1 MEEEERTPCF
11 LLARK
16 AAGTGKEQELLLS
29 LCVLWSVNKLTR
41 QASLLCCCL

>member
-16 AAGTGKEQELLLS
+16 AAAAAAGTVEREQADKAGLPPLQLP
-29 LCVLWSVNKLTR
+29 VV
-41 QASLLCCCL
+41 